1 MFKSFRNMSTANRQR
16 LMETAEK
23 VDALM
28 DELRRERLFRET
40 TKIERIRLMEEYNDE
55 LMRQAMLTEELKR
68 QELFVKKNN

>member
-1 MFKSFRNMSTANRQR
+1 
-16 LMETAEK
+16 
-23 VDALM
+23 M